1 MLCYVCIC
9 VSRHA
14 DLARACSE
22 AYSLALSLL
31 RWREYQRSRSR
42 SAIGHLPG
50 RK

>member
-1 MLCYVCIC
+1 MLALIV
-9 VSRHA
+9 RT
-14 DLARACSE
+14 CSE
-22 AYSLALSLL
+22 ACSLELSLL